1 MNFKFS
7 IVSFFIIVFL
17 LQGCKSTQKVF
28 VQTHKVAVN
37 ESIQKDPELSRMLGP
52 YRDSLKQEMTE
63 VIGFTPSPMESGRP
77 EGALGNFMTD
87 ETLEYM
93 KSTAFIDTSKTVIC
107 MMNHGG
113 LRAPINA
120 GPIKVED
127 IYKLMPFDNTIVICK
142 ASKKTVNELVDY
154 IQKSGGEP
162 ISGFRIKGST
172 YTFND
177 PKESDTI
184 QIITT
189 NYLAGGG
196 DNMHFFKKCDNKIK
210 TGILLRTL
218 LIEQVRKKNNIMP
231 VVDERI
237 NLTPHE

>member
-1 MNFKFS
+1 MNLKVK
-7 IVSFFIIVFL
+7 IVLFL
-17 LQGCKSTQKVF
+17 GALFVLSSCKPTKKVF
-28 VQTHKVAVN
+28 VQTETVTIN
-37 ESIQKDPELSRMLGP
+37 ESLEKDTELSRMLDP

-63 VIGFTPSPMESGRP
+63 IIGFTPSPMESGRP

-177 PKESDTI
+177 PKESDMI